1 MSCCQLHN
9 YKMIFNAHYY
19 YRDYIS
25 FQVWIC
31 ILASCIFMGSFIY
44 IFTRWFD
51 NIFSNSPRKLSISE
65 VYWFIY
71 GAILR
76 QGSTIDP
83 KSSNTF
89 NRSSQSTA
97 FPIGI
102 SIRILEVFHGHLLF
116 MRGNFY
122 IPMSSEFLKNAG
134 RFPWSFCFSCQ

>member
-1 MSCCQLHN
+1 
-9 YKMIFNAHYY
+9 MIFNAHYY
-19 YRDYIS
+19 LDCIS

-83 KSSNTF
+83 KSSNT
-89 NRSSQSTA
+89 
-97 FPIGI
+97 
-102 SIRILEVFHGHLLF
+102 LEVPSQLLF
-116 MRGNFY
+116 RLEFR
-122 IPMSSEFLKNAG
+122 SEFLKY
-134 RFPWSFCFSCQ
+134 STVICFSWEKIFIHQCHQNSWRIPEDGQSVSPVSKRL